1 MQWIGFI
8 NFVRMKKVELRKI
21 YKQKRNAFTFEE
33 IQKLQEN
40 IYKQVYNLDVSRV
53 KTIHIFLSLK
63 KFKEIDTL
71 PIINYFRSKNKQI
84 VVSKSNFK
92 NHTLSHFI
100 LEEDTILE
108 INKYGI
114 PEPVN
119 AKQVLENAIDL
130 VFVPLLISDKKNY
143 RVGYG
148 KGFYDKFLANCKPNT
163 KFIGLN
169 FFESIVKIEDINGFD
184 IPLDVVIYPTQKI

>member
-1 MQWIGFI
+1 MQWIGFL

-33 IQKLQEN
+33 IQNLQEN

-114 PEPVN
+114 PEPIN

-163 KFIGLN
+163 KFVGLN
-169 FFESIVKIEDINGFD
+169 FFAPIAKIEDKNGFD
-184 IPLDVVIYPTQKI
+184 IPLDLVIYPTQKI